1 MIKSILVAVDA
12 SPYSDAARAH
22 AVALAKLYGARIVG
36 VHVLD
41 VRLLEMPPYLDYTYE
56 GIPLTPMPL
65 EILEG
70 FRSKGDRVLTVFR
83 EAVEAAGVPV
93 DALMEEGVP
102 ADTIAALGDTHD
114 LIIMGKRGEHARWG
128 KDMLGSIAEG
138 VARRTTT
145 PLLLTKDRV
154 VEVRSLLVLFDGSHA
169 AHLALKL
176 GADVAS
182 HCGASMRVLTAGDD
196 LEKAGAVQEEARTY
210 LEAFTLP
217 VTWRVE
223 VGEVVMATLA
233 DLEDQPV
240 DVVVMGTKGHSFLRR
255 LVMGSTSEQLMRDVT
270 VPVLLA
276 P

>member
-22 AVALAKLYGARIVG
+22 AVALAKLYGARVVG

-70 FRSKGDRVLTVFR
+70 FRTKGDRALTLFR
-83 EAVEAAGVPV
+83 EAAEAAGVPV

-102 ADTIAALGDTHD
+102 ADTIADLGDEHD
-114 LIIMGKRGEHARWG
+114 LIVMGKRGEHARWG

-138 VARRTTT
+138 VARRATT
-145 PLLLTKDRV
+145 PVLLTEEKP

-169 AHLALKL
+169 AHRALKL

-182 HCGASMRVLTAGDD
+182 HCGASVRVLTTGDD
-196 LEKAGAVQEEARTY
+196 QAKAGAVQEEAHTVPRS
-210 LEAFTLP
+210 
-217 VTWRVE
+217 VH
-223 VGEVVMATLA
+223 AT
-233 DLEDQPV
+233 
-240 DVVVMGTKGHSFLRR
+240 
-255 LVMGSTSEQLMRDVT
+255 RDVAAGGGRGGDGNHGRPRRRT
-270 VPVLLA
+270 LRPGRHGDQGPLLLETSGDGERDGA
-276 P
+276 AHA

>member
-36 VHVLD
+36 MHVLD

-65 EILEG
+65 KILEG
-70 FRSKGDRVLTVFR
+70 FRSKGDRVLTDFR

-102 ADTIAALGDTHD
+102 ADTIAHLGDGHD

-128 KDMLGSIAEG
+128 KDMLGSITEG

-145 PLLLTKDRV
+145 PLLLTEEKP
-154 VEVRSLLVLFDGSHA
+154 VEVRSLLLLYDGSHA

-176 GADVAS
+176 SADVAS
-182 HCGASMRVLTAGDD
+182 HCGASVRVLTAGDD

-210 LEAFTLP
+210 LEAYTLP

-233 DLEDQPV
+233 DLEDEPV
-240 DVVVMGTKGHSFLRR
+240 DLVVMGTKGHSFLRR
-255 LVMGSTSEQLMRDVT
+255 LVMGSASEQLMRDVDA
-270 VPVLLA
+270 PVLLV

>member
-1 MIKSILVAVDA
+1 MMKSILVAVDA
-12 SPYSDAARAH
+12 SPYSDAARIH
-22 AVALAKLYGARIVG
+22 AVALAKLYGARVVG

-70 FRSKGDRVLTVFR
+70 FRTKGDRALTLFR
-83 EAVEAAGVPV
+83 EAAEAAGVPV
-93 DALMEEGVP
+93 EALMEEGVP
-102 ADTIAALGDTHD
+102 ADTIADLGDEHD
-114 LIIMGKRGEHARWG
+114 LIVMGKRGEHARWG

-138 VARRTTT
+138 VARRATT
-145 PLLLTKDRV
+145 PVLLTEEKP

-169 AHLALKL
+169 AHRALKL

-182 HCGASMRVLTAGDD
+182 HCGASVRVLTAGDD
-196 LEKAGAVQEEARTY
+196 QAKAGAVQEEAHTY

-217 VTWRVE
+217 VTWRLE
-223 VGEVVMATLA
+223 TGEVVMAAMA
-233 DLEDQPV
+233 DLENEPSDL
-240 DVVVMGTKGHSFLRR
+240 VVMGTKGHSFLRR
-255 LVMGSTSEQLMRDVT
+255 LVMGSVTEQLMRDVT